1 MRHLIFTLLL
11 TLPLSAFEFTGKVVG
26 VTDGDTLTVLYNG
39 NQQYKVRLLHIDC
52 PESGQAFGTKAKTAL
67 STKVFGKTV
76 TIKWTEMDRYKRI
89 LGDVHLGKRWINHEL
104 VTEGLA
110 WHYKQYSKDASMAAA
125 EVKARTAKVNIWSEP
140 NPIAPWDFRR
150 GDASST
156 RAPPTPRPTTP
167 PVTVPAPRPTTPQP
181 VGNTVF
187 VTATG
192 KKYHTNGCRYLAKSR
207 VARTL
212 ALAKQQGYTPCSR
225 CGAKFVR

>member
-1 MRHLIFTLLL
+1 MRFLLLSLLL

-26 VTDGDTLTVLYNG
+26 VTDGDTITVLYNG

-52 PESGQAFGTKAKTAL
+52 PETGQAFGTKAKTAL

-76 TIKWTEMDRYKRI
+76 TVKWTEMDRYKRI

-110 WHYKQYSKDASMAAA
+110 WHYKQYSKDANMAAA

-140 NPIAPWDFRR
+140 NPTAPWNFRR

-156 RAPPTPRPTTP
+156 RAPPKTP
-167 PVTVPAPRPTTPQP
+167 PATTPAPRPTNPQP
-181 VGNTVF
+181 VGAVVY
-187 VTATG
+187 VTRTG
-192 KKYHTNGCRYLAKSR
+192 EKYHTNGCRYLAKSKF
-207 VARTL
+207 ARAL

-225 CGAKFVR
+225 CGAKFVK